1 MFAERKLIPLWAAN
15 LIMRFL
21 KGPHRFLLGWFGGPR
36 LLAMVSAV
44 RAFGPK
50 SDATSLVR
58 PTVGLDPSS
67 AGASLHQLRTATSND
82 WLWVP
87 LEKIRSFR
95 AQVFSADQHPYSRY
109 LRDGI
114 VGMEEVF
121 KLDRPVTPDEYLF
134 IGDECSV
141 KADVHLGSTSNRVW
155 PWANLSVM
163 LPEAPSFPFWRA
175 GPKTKSH
182 MLDEAQRLDK
192 ILKSVQKRGYILNHA
207 ELPWFS
213 VLLNDSENGISDYR
227 VLVQHGNHRVAVLA
241 HLGWELIPMAPL
253 PTMLVNEIRLSDI
266 GNWPGV
272 LEGTFSIDEAKAR
285 FMAFFRDVEEG
296 IIPGLDRETPK
307 PGGDSSNLIVGDDR
321 RVI

>member
-1 MFAERKLIPLWAAN
+1 
-15 LIMRFL
+15 
-21 KGPHRFLLGWFGGPR
+21 
-36 LLAMVSAV
+36 
-44 RAFGPK
+44 
-50 SDATSLVR
+50 
-58 PTVGLDPSS
+58 
-67 AGASLHQLRTATSND
+67 
-82 WLWVP
+82 
-87 LEKIRSFR
+87 
-95 AQVFSADQHPYSRY
+95 
-109 LRDGI
+109 
-114 VGMEEVF
+114 
-121 KLDRPVTPDEYLF
+121 
-134 IGDECSV
+134 
-141 KADVHLGSTSNRVW
+141 
-155 PWANLSVM
+155 
-163 LPEAPSFPFWRA
+163 
-175 GPKTKSH
+175 

-213 VLLNDSENGISDYR
+213 VLLNDSENGIPDYR